1 MERRRKPTNSF
12 QFPWGWIAAAL
23 GALIML
29 WFLLAPPRFW
39 TNIIK
44 HVDLSDPVA
53 TGAQMVEDYDCRG
66 CHIIGAYGG
75 YVGPDLRGV
84 TTRLDEAQL
93 DAWLRDPAAIGGPSA
108 MPDFDLSNS
117 QIKAIIAY
125 LEDQDAEQ

>member
-1 MERRRKPTNSF
+1 MDRRRKPTSTI
-12 QFPWGWIAAAL
+12 QIPWGWI
-23 GALIML
+23 GASFAVLIML

-44 HVDLSDPVA
+44 RVDLSDPVA
-53 TGAQMVEDYDCRG
+53 TGAQMVDEYECRG
-66 CHIIGAYGG
+66 CHIIGSYGG

-84 TTRLDEAQL
+84 TLRMDESTLDT
-93 DAWLRDPAAIGGPSA
+93 WLRDPASIRGPSA

-125 LEDQDAEQ
+125 LKAQDAQ

>member
-1 MERRRKPTNSF
+1 MDRRRTKSDKIHI
-12 QFPWGWIAAAL
+12 PWGWIGAAL

-39 TNIIK
+39 TNIVK
-44 HVDLSDPVA
+44 GVSLKDPVA
-53 TGAQMVEDYDCRG
+53 SGEQMVSDYDCRG
-66 CHIIGAYGG
+66 CHIIGTYGG

-84 TTRLDEAQL
+84 TRRLDAEQL
-93 DAWLRDPAAIGGPSA
+93 DTWLRDPTSIRGPSA

-125 LEDQDAEQ
+125 LQAQDKQP